1 MPAVAVDL
9 AEDRPAARPDA
20 VAAPWP
26 GRLPA
31 PDPAALAGDEVE
43 VLDPD
48 GATVGVTGRGTLTA
62 VPARLVLAGRTIE
75 VVAWA
80 GPWPAEERWWDPAR
94 SRRRARLQVV
104 DAGATARLLCRE
116 DGRWWVEAVYD

>member
-1 MPAVAVDL
+1 M
-9 AEDRPAARPDA
+9 
-20 VAAPWP
+20 
-26 GRLPA
+26 
-31 PDPAALAGDEVE
+31 
-43 VLDPD
+43 
-48 GATVGVTGRGTLTA
+48 TGRGTLTA

-80 GPWPAEERWWDPAR
+80 GPWAAEERWWDPAR